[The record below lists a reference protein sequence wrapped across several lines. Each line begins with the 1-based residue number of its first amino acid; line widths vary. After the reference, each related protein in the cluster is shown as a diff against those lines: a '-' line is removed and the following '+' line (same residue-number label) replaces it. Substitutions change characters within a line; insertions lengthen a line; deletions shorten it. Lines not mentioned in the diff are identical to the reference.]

1 MSGILPLKLTEIKHE
16 EPLNAWN
23 QIENVEY
30 FCEFFFHFH
39 YFKAIL
45 SIELR

>member
-1 MSGILPLKLTEIKHE
+1 MSGILPLKLIEIKHE

-30 FCEFFFHFH
+30 FCEFFFFI
-39 YFKAIL
+39 FIIL
-45 SIELR
+45 RPCCP